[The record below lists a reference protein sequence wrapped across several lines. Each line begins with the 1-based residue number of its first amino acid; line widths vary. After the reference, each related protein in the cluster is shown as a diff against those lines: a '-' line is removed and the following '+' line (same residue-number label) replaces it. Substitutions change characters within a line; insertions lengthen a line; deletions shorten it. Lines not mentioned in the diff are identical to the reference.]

1 MMFENNYGL
10 LLVLIDITIDLAGQ
24 LNKEYADAKLARHQ
38 EMAANN
44 CKKSA
49 ALDGPASAAP
59 IVQQKLATN

>member
-1 MMFENNYGL
+1 MMFENSYGL
-10 LLVLIDITIDLAGQ
+10 LIVLIETTIDLAGQ